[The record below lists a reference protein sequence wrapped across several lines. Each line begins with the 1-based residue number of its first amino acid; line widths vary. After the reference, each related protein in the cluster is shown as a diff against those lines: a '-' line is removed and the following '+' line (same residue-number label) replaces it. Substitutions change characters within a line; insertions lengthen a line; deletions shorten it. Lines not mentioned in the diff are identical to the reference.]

1 LKKHWHHSWCFF
13 IKREFGSS
21 GFFLGEI
28 VVDDERLTQLN
39 ADYAVLKA
47 ELLALVGEKDLI
59 AEQIAKQ
66 IQEDRNDPETAKRYK
81 EINERKTVLH
91 EEMNAIKS
99 QLLAAL
105 GWC

>member
-1 LKKHWHHSWCFF
+1 MNLVAPFYF
-13 IKREFGSS
+13 R
-21 GFFLGEI
+21 GEI

-47 ELLALVGEKDLI
+47 ELLALVEEKDLI
-59 AEQIAKQ
+59 SEQIAKQ
-66 IQEDRNDPETAKRYK
+66 IQEDRNDPEIAKRYK
-81 EINERKTVLH
+81 EINERQTIIH